1 MLPWPHV
8 QHSASEVGVL
18 KHQPMAFQHVAG
30 LAVGHVV
37 PILDGFTVVHQ
48 LVGLASEVVPLV
60 DPHPELSPVLQDT
73 HTKKIKITK
82 IVKSAFTNPLLS

>member
-8 QHSASEVGVL
+8 HHLASEVGVL
-18 KHQPMAFQHVAG
+18 KHQPVAFQHVAR

-48 LVGLASEVVPLV
+48 LMGLAPEVVPLV
-60 DPHPELSPVLQDT
+60 DPYPELSPVLQYT
-73 HTKKIKITK
+73 HKK
-82 IVKSAFTNPLLS
+82 